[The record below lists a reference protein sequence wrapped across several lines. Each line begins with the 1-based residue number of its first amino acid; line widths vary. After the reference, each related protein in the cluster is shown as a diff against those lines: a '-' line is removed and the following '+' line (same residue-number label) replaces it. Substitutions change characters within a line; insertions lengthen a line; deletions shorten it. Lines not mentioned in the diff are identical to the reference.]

1 MSSAPRIMIKPA
13 LGVSPDQARD
23 ARIRTWK
30 FVFDCHAKKNVT
42 SLASANGDDV
52 TLATKERRPV

>member
-1 MSSAPRIMIKPA
+1 MIKPA

-52 TLATKERRPV
+52 TLATKERPV